1 VYDLIGGRAAWT
13 VLGLP
18 TEGSVGDRRRISQF
32 VIAPITIPVDATVGD
47 VAAGHWPLDC
57 PVAVLGEGHVL
68 LGALQPSARRLPAQT
83 PVQRAM
89 QPAPATIRP
98 DRRVDDVLDQLEKD
112 HLAHVFVTTASGELV
127 GLAVRDAIHV

>member
-1 VYDLIGGRAAWT
+1 VYDLVGGRAAWT

-32 VIAPITIPVDATVGD
+32 VVQPGIVPIEATIADI
-47 VAAGHWPLDC
+47 VADGAQPEW
-57 PVAVLGEGHVL
+57 PVAVLGDGRVL
-68 LGALQPSARRLPAQT
+68 LGALQSTARRLPSQT

-98 DRRVDDVLDQLEKD
+98 DVRIERVIEQLTNDDLD
-112 HLAHVFVTTASGELV
+112 HVFVTTASGKLV
-127 GLAVRDAIHV
+127 GLAVRELLHV